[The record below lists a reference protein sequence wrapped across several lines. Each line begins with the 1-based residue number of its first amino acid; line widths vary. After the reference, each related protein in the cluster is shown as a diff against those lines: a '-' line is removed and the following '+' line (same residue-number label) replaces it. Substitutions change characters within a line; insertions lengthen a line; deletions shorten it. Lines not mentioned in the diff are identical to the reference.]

1 MLLLLF
7 INSLFAL
14 TYIII
19 EYALHFTLPLALLTY
34 RMLFAG
40 SFLLLFQYIY
50 NKKLLYIRKEDCIY
64 IFITCLL
71 HMYINFLSET
81 YALQKISSIMV
92 SIFYLLSPIFSAI
105 IDYIL
110 TNNRLNKKQI
120 LTIIIGTCLSLYM
133 IFINTNEEYSFN
145 DTFYP
150 YLLLLIS
157 IIASTLAWYRVNFIL
172 KKGYSLVTI
181 NGYASMLSGIIFL
194 GMSIYNHTTIAIF
207 NTYNFHYIFL
217 PAIALAII
225 SNIIGY
231 NLYSKL
237 LQQYSITTIL
247 FSELLCPCFTAYYQ
261 WLFFNINPKINHFIF
276 FILFMICIILF
287 NYYDKQNNIP
297 NS

>member
-1 MLLLLF
+1 MLLLLL

-19 EYALHFTLPLALLTY
+19 EYALHFTPPLVLLTY

-40 SFLLLFQYIY
+40 SCLLLFQYIY
-50 NKKLLYIRKEDCIY
+50 NKKLLYIQKEDLVY

-110 TNNRLNKKQI
+110 TKNKLSKKQI
-120 LTIIIGTCLSLYM
+120 FTVLIGTCLSIYM
-133 IFINTNEEYSFN
+133 IFLNTNEQYSFN
-145 DTFYP
+145 DAFYP

-194 GMSIYNHTTIAIF
+194 GMSFYNHTTIAIF
-207 NTYNFHYIFL
+207 NINNIIYIFF
-217 PAIALAII
+217 PAILLAII

-237 LQQYSITTIL
+237 LRRYSITTIL

-287 NYYDKQNNIP
+287 NYYDKQKCI
-297 NS
+297 S